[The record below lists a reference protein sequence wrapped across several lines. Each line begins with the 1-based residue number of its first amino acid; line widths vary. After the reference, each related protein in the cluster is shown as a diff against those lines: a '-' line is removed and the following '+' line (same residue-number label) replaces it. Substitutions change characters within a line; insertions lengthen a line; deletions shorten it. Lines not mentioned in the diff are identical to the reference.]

1 VSRSVDP
8 SSSEPEAKHDL
19 GGSEP
24 LPRDDGRDSTGPADD
39 SGAPEHDPSGLDLA
53 RSVAGGY
60 RRGRVGRR
68 HTGRAKARKPP
79 GAKASGTH
87 PDERD
92 PQTLD
97 ATIDRLVAEHG
108 WQTDIAVHAVFARWD
123 QIVGVEV
130 AQHCKPERYAD
141 DELTVRADSTTWATQ
156 MRLLAADVIRRLN
169 GELGDGTVTR
179 IHVLG
184 PQAPSWRRGP
194 RTVRGRG
201 PRDTYG

>member
-1 VSRSVDP
+1 MSRPEP
-8 SSSEPEAKHDL
+8 SDGPEAAPERS
-19 GGSEP
+19 GSEQP
-24 LPRDDGRDSTGPADD
+24 PNEHEPDSKPVQPDGQ
-39 SGAPEHDPSGLDLA
+39 HDPSGLDLA

-60 RRGRVGRR
+60 RSDRPRRRLRG
-68 HTGRAKARKPP
+68 KRKPKRSSKSS
-79 GAKASGTH
+79 GAF

-108 WQTDIAVHAVFARWD
+108 WRTDLAVHAVFSRWD
-123 QIVGVEV
+123 QIVGVEI

-156 MRLLAADVIRRLN
+156 MRLLAADVVRRLN
-169 GELGDGTVTR
+169 TELGDGTVTR

-194 RTVRGRG
+194 RTVKGRG